1 MRIKPQA
8 LRSISDTA
16 LLVAYH
22 RAMESQRPDALFK
35 DEFAVKLTET
45 RGEQIARSL
54 FYSRSIAWST
64 IVRTV
69 LIDDIVRRLVAAG
82 VDGVINLAAGLDAR
96 PYRLPLPASLR
107 WIEIDLPDLVR
118 EKNEALAA
126 ETPACRLERI
136 ALDLTDAEKRRE
148 LFVRLASE
156 SQDAL
161 VLSEGLLMY
170 LPPAVVGEV
179 ADDLHAQC
187 SFRRWATD
195 LATPAVKQ
203 RVNRWWGRK
212 LKRAQTHY
220 QFAPAEGAKF
230 FEPHGWCEAEFYPM
244 IDHGIRLNRAMR
256 GLWILELMERVAP
269 KSAARMREKWRIGVV
284 LLEQTQ

>member
-1 MRIKPQA
+1 MRVKSQA
-8 LRSISDTA
+8 LRSVSDTA
-16 LLVAYH
+16 LLVAHH

-35 DEFAVKLTET
+35 DEFAVKLSEA

-69 LIDDIVRRLVAAG
+69 LIDDIVRRQVASG
-82 VDGVINLAAGLDAR
+82 VDSVINLAAGLDAR

-107 WIEIDLPDLVR
+107 WIEIDLPDLVH

-126 ETPACRLERI
+126 ETPACRLERV
-136 ALDLTDAEKRRE
+136 ALDLTDAGKRRE
-148 LFVRLASE
+148 LFARLAGE
-156 SQDAL
+156 SREAL
-161 VLSEGLLMY
+161 ILSEGLLMY
-170 LPPAVVGEV
+170 LPQAVVGEL
-179 ADDLHAQC
+179 ADDLHAQR

-220 QFAPAEGAKF
+220 QFAPPEGTKF
-230 FEPHGWCEAEFYPM
+230 FEPHGWREAEFHPM
-244 IDHGIRLNRAMR
+244 IDHGIRLNRTMR
-256 GLWILELMERVAP
+256 GLWILKLMQRVAP
-269 KSAARMREKWRIGVV
+269 QSAARMREKWRVGVA
-284 LLEQTQ
+284 LLERTQ